1 MRITGDSTS
10 RRCTTALI
18 LRLVHQDRLTELG
31 HPALTMAFA
40 LLIFRRIRS
49 TQAFPLLI
57 PPLSDCMLSAHPT
70 LTNMNPMGSGVGLYP
85 RAAAQARLP
94 ANRATTGA
102 QAVPPLT
109 PAIAVEH
116 PRKSWLA
123 ATHLSAVTLS
133 ALFCFR
139 GGHGQLSQRPRVS
152 RWPETVVGTTPG
164 TKQKPKLKS
173 PSTAKVFTREPHG
186 MTHHQF
192 ALCQIFHA
200 LKGKFYV
207 MHHETQKPFQPNC
220 SHPYEPPWDR
230 ET

>member
-85 RAAAQARLP
+85 RTAAQARLP

-102 QAVPPLT
+102 QAVPSLT

-133 ALFCFR
+133 ALAR
-139 GGHGQLSQRPRVS
+139 NG
-152 RWPETVVGTTPG
+152 RWNDSWNETG
-164 TKQKPKLKS
+164 TKAEITKYRESIHTRATRYDS
-173 PSTAKVFTREPHG
+173 PSICPMPNIPCTERKVLR
-186 MTHHQF
+186 
-192 ALCQIFHA
+192 HA
-200 LKGKFYV
+200 
-207 MHHETQKPFQPNC
+207 P
-220 SHPYEPPWDR
+220 
-230 ET
+230 